1 MKRACLRRWPG
12 QLLAA
17 RPSPHPP
24 ASTRAMATASLPRT
38 RTHTPTTI
46 AAASIRQP
54 WQQQLRRQQHSAAEA
69 TAYEDLHGDDAVQE
83 GLWPS
88 PLPERALH
96 SAKLAALHARLSL
109 PDKLPLQT
117 LARALVDPSADAD
130 SRFNNANLAYVGHA
144 LVNYLANEWLVCTY
158 PRLPFSVA
166 AAATRGYAGPEA
178 LAKVARS
185 WGVEAAAEPGDEVDP
200 GLLQFSTARPRGV
213 ATRWGYVRPYAER
226 IETLGW
232 RHSLHSRV
240 VMDDEFGDALPA
252 GPPSPPRRRRG
263 GEGEESA
270 RGQEEGENGGPLPEI
285 KIDKRLQAQDAH
297 ADLVRAV
304 VGALYAHC
312 GREAAVGFVKAH
324 VLSRRLDLASL
335 FGFRNPIRELAT
347 LCKREEFE
355 QPVARMLSE
364 TGRSSRTPVFVVGI
378 FSGGDKLGEGAAATL
393 PHARH
398 VAAMNALKAW
408 YLYSPGPHA
417 RLPGEMLVEG
427 ARPWEPVHV
436 DPGEVI

>member
-1 MKRACLRRWPG
+1 MKRAYLRRWSG

-24 ASTRAMATASLPRT
+24 ASTRAMATTSLPRT
-38 RTHTPTTI
+38 RTHPPT

-54 WQQQLRRQQHSAAEA
+54 WQQPRRQQHSAAAAEA
-69 TAYEDLHGDDAVQE
+69 TVYEDLHGGAQE
-83 GLWPS
+83 GLYPS
-88 PLPERALH
+88 PLPERALR

-109 PDKLPLQT
+109 PAKLPLQT
-117 LARALVDPSADAD
+117 LARALVDPSADDDA
-130 SRFNNANLAYVGHA
+130 RFNNANLAYVGHA
-144 LVNYLANEWLVCTY
+144 LINYLANEWLVCTY
-158 PRLPFSVA
+158 PRLPFSVVA
-166 AAATRGYAGPEA
+166 AAAKGYAGPEA

-200 GLLQFSTARPRGV
+200 GLLQFSVARPRGV
-213 ATRWGYVRPYAER
+213 ATRWGYVRSYAER

-252 GPPSPPRRRRG
+252 QQQPRRG
-263 GEGEESA
+263 KDKDGEDGEG
-270 RGQEEGENGGPLPEI
+270 RDGGLPEI

-312 GREAAVGFVKAH
+312 GREAAAGFVKAH
-324 VLSRRLDLASL
+324 VLSRHLDLASL

-378 FSGGDKLGEGAAATL
+378 FSGGEKLGDGAAATL

-408 YLYSPGPHA
+408 YLYSPGSHT
-417 RLPGEMLVEG
+417 RLPSEMLTDG
-427 ARPWEPVHV
+427 ARPWEPVHI
-436 DPGEVI
+436 DPGEII